1 MTLGDLFDLMT
12 NEYRTGDDMIVLM
25 NDYNEDARAPINS
38 RVWWALEKEEVK
50 AIKAGEFEL
59 KVWLKE
65 D

>member
-1 MTLGDLFDLMT
+1 MLLGELFDLMT

-25 NDYNEDARAPINS
+25 NEAGEDARAPINS

-50 AIKAGEFEL
+50 GIKPGKFEL
-59 KVWLKE
+59 RVWLK

>member
-25 NDYNEDARAPINS
+25 NEAGEDARAQINS

-50 AIKAGEFEL
+50 QIKPGEFEL
-59 KVWLKE
+59 RVWLKE